1 MMPPV
6 FAPIVEGHGEEQA
19 LLPLIHNII
28 GSSGGVVYP
37 EIKPPYRGHWGALV
51 NKPDKLERCADIALR
66 RGGPMARLLVL
77 LDADDRCPA
86 VLGPELLQRLVSRF
100 PKRRISV
107 SIADREYESWF
118 IAGSESIAAHVGLDT
133 TISIPQ
139 NIEAIRD
146 AKGWLASNLL
156 HRSYSETDDQAAF
169 SARVDVP
176 LARSRSQSFD
186 RFCREIERLLID

>member
-37 EIKPPYRGHWGALV
+37 EIKPPYRGHWGSLV
-51 NKPDKLERCADIALR
+51 NKPDELERCARIALWQ
-66 RGGPMARLLVL
+66 GGPTARLLVL

-86 VLGPELLQRLVSRF
+86 NLGPALLRRLISHF
-100 PKRRISV
+100 PGRRISV

-118 IAGSESIAAHVGLDT
+118 IASSESIATHVGLDT
-133 TISIPQ
+133 AVSIPE
-139 NIEAIRD
+139 NIEAIRA
-146 AKGWLASNLL
+146 AKGWLESNLL
-156 HRSYSETDDQAAF
+156 HRSYSETDDQASL
-169 SARVDVP
+169 SARIDVP
-176 LARSRSQSFD
+176 IARSRSQSFD
-186 RFCREIERLLID
+186 RFCREIERLLTV